1 MDTAAWKRQVSSDR
15 DLRAYY
21 VDRNLSF
28 EVVRLAQWEVLHPD
42 DIVGSV
48 KQTFL
53 LCRCFSKLCVG
64 LRQFPT
70 VCNVRS

>member
-1 MDTAAWKRQVSSDR
+1 MDTAAWKRQVSSDT
-15 DLRAYY
+15 DLKENY

-28 EVVRLAQWEVLHPD
+28 KVVRIAQWEVLQPD

-53 LCRCFSKLCVG
+53 LCGCFSMLCVR